1 MKYIIINSST
11 NFEYRVDL
19 IYEYL
24 TRKGNDVTVLASDF
38 VHSEKKKRTETRHS
52 YELINT
58 IPYKKN
64 LSISRLLSHYDFSKK
79 AYKRIKD
86 EESDVLYLMIP
97 QNSNAKIGKWYKK
110 KHPDTKIVMD
120 IVDMWPESLPVKY
133 TDRWPFTIWANI
145 RNKNLKY
152 ADVIVTE
159 CDYYQEKLKK
169 WLQGKKTV
177 TIPWLKRYRAWNSK
191 FEDNDENKQA
201 PDPKAEKKEKI
212 SLCYLGAVNNIID
225 IDKICELIRKI
236 REKLPVDLHIIGIGE
251 RKEELKKAVESA
263 GAKVA
268 DHGPIYDEDKKQ
280 EIMDE
285 CDFGLNIMKDTVCVG
300 LSMKSI
306 DYMAAG
312 LPIINNLPGDIE
324 KLIEKE
330 NIGINLNKSKDIT
343 SEVINGTLIRKK
355 VRDIYDNFFSD
366 RNIENYLQKTL

>member
-24 TRKGNDVTVLASDF
+24 AAKGDEITVLASDF
-38 VHSEKKKRTETRHS
+38 IHSEKKKRTEARHP

-58 IPYKKN
+58 ITYKRN
-64 LSISRLLSHYDFSKK
+64 LSFRRLLSHYDFSRK
-79 AYKRIKD
+79 AYKRIRD
-86 EESDVLYLMIP
+86 EKADVLYLMIP

-110 KHPDTKIVMD
+110 RHPDTKIVMD
-120 IVDMWPESLPVKY
+120 IVDMWPESLPIKY
-133 TDRWPFTIWANI
+133 TDRWPFTIWADI

-201 PDPKAEKKEKI
+201 SEQKTEKKDKI

-236 REKLPVDLHIIGIGE
+236 REKLPVELRIIGIGE
-251 RKEELKKAVESA
+251 RKEEFKRAAERA
-263 GAKVA
+263 GAKVT

-285 CDFGLNIMKDTVCVG
+285 CDFGLNIMKDTVCVD

-312 LPIINNLPGDIE
+312 LPIINNLPGDID
-324 KLIEKE
+324 KIVE
-330 NIGINLNKSKDIT
+330 NYGIGFNYRNIKTINPEQVFDRIK
-343 SEVINGTLIRKK
+343 IRK
-355 VRDIYDNFFSD
+355 IYEEYFSAICLDKYWNF
-366 RNIENYLQKTL
+366 IIKY

>member
-24 TRKGNDVTVLASDF
+24 AAKGDEITVLASDF
-38 VHSEKKKRTETRHS
+38 IHSEKKKRTEAKHS

-120 IVDMWPESLPVKY
+120 IVDMWPESLPEKY

-177 TIPWLKRYRAWNSK
+177 TIPWLKRYRAWSSK
-191 FEDNDENKQA
+191 FENIDENNTTS
-201 PDPKAEKKEKI
+201 DSKAEKKDKI

-225 IDKICELIRKI
+225 IDKICVKNISIYNKIISIECGEYFVEKDNAFVKHYFSISSNIVPEIHNNSLKYGDIRYI
-236 REKLPVDLHIIGIGE
+236 SSNKLQIPYGIITSRITKTKRNMEEFHI
-251 RKEELKKAVESA
+251 
-263 GAKVA
+263 
-268 DHGPIYDEDKKQ
+268 HT
-280 EIMDE
+280 
-285 CDFGLNIMKDTVCVG
+285 CDGLYILNI
-300 LSMKSI
+300 
-306 DYMAAG
+306 
-312 LPIINNLPGDIE
+312 
-324 KLIEKE
+324 
-330 NIGINLNKSKDIT
+330 NKNRNAYTYTIKKYF
-343 SEVINGTLIRKK
+343 IRLTKRK
-355 VRDIYDNFFSD
+355 P
-366 RNIENYLQKTL
+366 LQKIKK

>member
-24 TRKGNDVTVLASDF
+24 TEKGNDVTVLASDF
-38 VHSEKKKRTETRHS
+38 IHSEKKKRAEARHP

-64 LSISRLLSHYDFSKK
+64 LSLRRLASHYDFSRK
-79 AYKRIKD
+79 AYKRIKNEKTD
-86 EESDVLYLMIP
+86 LLYLMIP

-110 KHPDTKIVMD
+110 RYPDTKIVMD
-120 IVDMWPESLPVKY
+120 IVDMWPESLPVKG

-152 ADVIVTE
+152 ADVVVTE
-159 CDYYQEKLKK
+159 CNYYQEKLKN
-169 WLQGKKTV
+169 WLYNKKTV
-177 TIPWLKRYRAWNSK
+177 TIPWLKRYREWNSK
-191 FEDNDENKQA
+191 YEGT
-201 PDPKAEKKEKI
+201 AEKEIAHVTPKKDRI
-212 SLCYLGAVNNIID
+212 RLCYLGAINNIID
-225 IDKICELIRKI
+225 IDKICDLIHQI
-236 REKLPVDLHIIGIGE
+236 REKLPVELHIIGIGE
-251 RKEELKKAVESA
+251 RKEEFKRAAESA
-263 GAKVA
+263 GAKVT
-268 DHGPIYDEDKKQ
+268 DHGPIYDENKKQ

-312 LPIINNLPGDIE
+312 LPIINNLPGDINNII
-324 KLIEKE
+324 K
-330 NIGINLNKSKDIT
+330 NGSIGINYTNYNT
-343 SEVINGTLIRKK
+343 SILPTKFDRVKIRK
-355 VRDIYDNFFSD
+355 IYEDYFSTRCLD
-366 RNIENYLQKTL
+366 KYWNL

>member
-24 TRKGNDVTVLASDF
+24 TGKGNDVTVLASDF
-38 VHSEKKKRTETRHS
+38 VHSEKKKRTETKHS

-64 LSISRLLSHYDFSKK
+64 LSIDRLLSHYDFSKK

-86 EESDVLYLMIP
+86 EEADVLYLMIP

-110 KHPDTKIVMD
+110 RQPDTKIVMD

-177 TIPWLKRYRAWNSK
+177 TVPWLKRYRNWNSK
-191 FEDNDENKQA
+191 FENINENNA
-201 PDPKAEKKEKI
+201 ASDSKADKKDKI

-225 IDKICELIRKI
+225 IDKICELIGKI
-236 REKLPVDLHIIGIGE
+236 SEKLPVELHIIGIGE
-251 RKEELKKAVESA
+251 RKEEFKRAAETA
-263 GAKVA
+263 GAKVT
-268 DHGPIYDEDKKQ
+268 DHGPIYDENKKQ

-312 LPIINNLPGDIE
+312 LPIINNLPGDIS
-324 KLIEKE
+324 KIVE
-330 NIGINLNKSKDIT
+330 NYGIGFNYRNIKTINPEQDFDRTK
-343 SEVINGTLIRKK
+343 IRK
-355 VRDIYDNFFSD
+355 IYEEYFSTICLDKYWNF
-366 RNIENYLQKTL
+366 IIKY

>member
-24 TRKGNDVTVLASDF
+24 AAKGDEITVLASDF
-38 VHSEKKKRTETRHS
+38 IHSEKKKRTEARHP

-58 IPYKKN
+58 ITYKRN
-64 LSISRLLSHYDFSKK
+64 LSFRRLLSHYDFSRK
-79 AYKRIKD
+79 AYKRIR
-86 EESDVLYLMIP
+86 EEKADVLYLMIP

-110 KHPDTKIVMD
+110 RHPDTKIVMD
-120 IVDMWPESLPVKY
+120 IVDMWPESLPIKY
-133 TDRWPFTIWANI
+133 TDRWPFTIWADI

-201 PDPKAEKKEKI
+201 SEQKTEKKDKI

-236 REKLPVDLHIIGIGE
+236 REKLPVELRIIGIGE
-251 RKEELKKAVESA
+251 RKEEFKRAAESA
-263 GAKVA
+263 GAKVT

-312 LPIINNLPGDIE
+312 LPIINNLPGDID
-324 KLIEKE
+324 KIVE
-330 NIGINLNKSKDIT
+330 NYGIGFNYRNIKTINPEQVFDRIK
-343 SEVINGTLIRKK
+343 IRK
-355 VRDIYDNFFSD
+355 IYEEYFSAICLDKYWNF
-366 RNIENYLQKTL
+366 IIKY